1 MTVVRGPLGSIRE
14 RQSVRYQMYE
24 GEVWEE
30 KITDIRKYFW
40 KVISMGTMKASKAS
54 HNSSAM

>member
-1 MTVVRGPLGSIRE
+1 MTAVRGPLGSIRE

-30 KITDIRKYFW
+30 KITDIGKYFG
-40 KVISMGTMKASKAS
+40 K
-54 HNSSAM
+54 